1 MLNLWHLIFVLFL
14 INILG
19 TASSSAQDKNIEL
32 SVHEILKLIETNKN
46 YSLAESNSDLSIAIV
61 ASFSSSIIVGYPKCV
76 STLFVMMT

>member
-1 MLNLWHLIFVLFL
+1 MLNLRYLIFVFSL

-46 YSLAESNSDLSIAIV
+46 YSLAEANSDLSIAMAKLKEAKSV
-61 ASFSSSIIVGYPKCV
+61 LYPGSSKDDK
-76 STLFVMMT
+76 